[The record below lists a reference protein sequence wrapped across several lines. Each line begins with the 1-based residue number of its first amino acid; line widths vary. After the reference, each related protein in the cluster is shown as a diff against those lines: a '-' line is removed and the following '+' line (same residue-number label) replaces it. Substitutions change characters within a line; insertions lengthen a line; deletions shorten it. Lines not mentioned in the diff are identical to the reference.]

1 MNQGLNVG
9 TMILN
14 NNGSQRHLGED
25 KSEQNGASH
34 GAENGSQSD
43 KCATAI
49 VCKGS
54 HGASGSAQPPSTEGE
69 QINLDRAKR
78 LEVKSFPDAPQGR
91 YQELPATIP
100 NVQHLLKSYG
110 IVVRYNSIKK
120 KLQITLP
127 VNAGATDNA
136 DNTAMTQ
143 IISLANLNN
152 IPIGQIPSFVE
163 VLGDRN
169 LYNPVAQ
176 WIQSKTWDGVDRMP
190 DIYGTLVV
198 REGFPEDLK
207 NTLVR
212 KWLLSAVA
220 AALKP
225 SGFRGRGVLTFQG
238 PQGIGKTS
246 WVASLIPD
254 VALKDMVIKLDH
266 HLDPNNKDSILGAIS
281 HWIVEI
287 GELDSSFKKDVA
299 RLKGVLTSD
308 CDKVRR
314 PYARTESEYPRRTVF
329 FATVNDNNFL
339 VDSTGNTRWW
349 TIPLVSIIYQHD
361 IDMQQIY
368 AQLAVRYEE
377 GEQWWL
383 SGQEESLLELHNRE
397 HRSISVIRERLI
409 EILDLD
415 RAVSSG
421 DKAMQAIDVLK
432 EIGIDNPSNPQCKE
446 CAGILRELIGDPKR
460 INGINKWRVPLKSDC
475 KIPLKHEPITEIGK
489 F

>member
-1 MNQGLNVG
+1 MNTEKSNMSEINDLDEGEVV
-9 TMILN
+9 TSA
-14 NNGSQRHLGED
+14 SQPDAAQVRPLAMSPSPERSDACSGGAKIGHLPA
-25 KSEQNGASH
+25 SEQ
-34 GAENGSQSD
+34 D
-43 KCATAI
+43 
-49 VCKGS
+49 
-54 HGASGSAQPPSTEGE
+54 
-69 QINLDRAKR
+69 QINLDQAKR
-78 LEVKSFPDAPQGR
+78 LDVKSFPDASQGR

-100 NVQHLLKSYG
+100 NVQHLLKNYG

-127 VNAGATDNA
+127 VNSGATDNA

-163 VLGDRN
+163 LIGDRN
-169 LYNPVAQ
+169 FYNPVAQ
-176 WIQSKTWDGVDRMP
+176 WIKSKAWDGVDRLP
-190 DIYGTLVV
+190 EIYGTLVV

-207 NTLVR
+207 NTLLR

-225 SGFRGRGVLTFQG
+225 SGFKGRGVLTFQG

-246 WVASLIPD
+246 WVASLVPD
-254 VALKDMVIKLDH
+254 PILRDMVIKLDH

-308 CDKVRR
+308 SDKVRR

-349 TIPLVSIIYQHD
+349 TIPLVYIRYQHE

-368 AQLAVRYEE
+368 AQLAVQYEE

-383 SGQEESLLELHNRE
+383 SSQEESLLELHNRE
-397 HRSISVIRERLI
+397 HRSVSVIREMLI
-409 EILDLD
+409 DILDLD
-415 RAVSSG
+415 REVNSN
-421 DKAMQAIDVLK
+421 DKAMRAIDVLK
-432 EIGIDNPSNPQCKE
+432 EIGIDKPSNPQCKE

-475 KIPLKHEPITEIGK
+475 KAPLKHESITEIGK

>member
-1 MNQGLNVG
+1 M
-9 TMILN
+9 
-14 NNGSQRHLGED
+14 R
-25 KSEQNGASH
+25 
-34 GAENGSQSD
+34 AENSNMSETNDLDGVMEEDTKAPQPYEAQVKPLTQERSEGSKLGRLPTPVQD
-43 KCATAI
+43 H
-49 VCKGS
+49 V
-54 HGASGSAQPPSTEGE
+54 
-69 QINLDRAKR
+69 NLDQAKR
-78 LEVKSFPDAPQGR
+78 LDVKSFPDASQGR

-110 IVVRYNSIKK
+110 ILVRYNNIKK

-127 VNAGATDNA
+127 GPAGTVDNA
-136 DNTAMTQ
+136 DNIAMTQ
-143 IISLANLNN
+143 IISLAILNS
-152 IPIGQIPSFVE
+152 IPHGQVPSFVDF
-163 VLGDRN
+163 LADRSA
-169 LYNPVAQ
+169 YNPVAE
-176 WIQSKTWDGVDRMP
+176 WIQSKAWDGVDRLP
-190 DIYGTLVV
+190 EIYDTLVV
-198 REGFPEDLK
+198 REGFPGHLK
-207 NTLVR
+207 NTLLR

-246 WVASLIPD
+246 WVASLVPD
-254 VALKDMVIKLDH
+254 PVLRDMVIKLDH

-308 CDKVRR
+308 SDKVRR

-349 TIPLVSIIYQHD
+349 TIPLASIKYQHG

-368 AQLAVRYEE
+368 AQLAVQYEE

-383 SGQEESLLELHNRE
+383 NSQEESLLELHNRE
-397 HRSISVIRERLI
+397 HRSVSVIREMLI
-409 EILDLD
+409 EVLDLD
-415 RAVSSG
+415 REVNSN
-421 DKAMQAIDVLK
+421 DKAMRAIDVLK
-432 EIGIDNPSNPQCKE
+432 EIGVDKPSNPQCKE

-460 INGINKWRVPLKSDC
+460 IKGETKWRVPLKGAL
-475 KIPLKHEPITEIGK
+475 KATLKHEPITEIGE